1 MEMHWEKYFLIKDCA
16 ADEHTESAMNTPF
29 VTEQMTESV
38 QTTSLWPSW
47 NGKSRKPLFI
57 HKLAHM
63 YLDVSGKPLFIHKL
77 IHA

>member
-1 MEMHWEKYFLIKDCA
+1 MEMHWEKYFLIKDSA

-47 NGKSRKPLFI
+47 NGKSEKPLFI
-57 HKLAHM
+57 HKLAHTC
-63 YLDVSGKPLFIHKL
+63 I
-77 IHA
+77 